1 MPALDQAD
9 VEPPRRHALWLL
21 GIGVVWVA
29 LLGSGFA
36 FMWAQEGGAGRAG
49 AAPKQWP
56 STSSLVRD
64 EGRAKIVMFAHPRCP
79 CTRSS
84 LAELAKLLLEVPG
97 MRADVVFM
105 KPDGESDSFAT
116 TGLYERATSLPGVRV
131 SIDTGAREST
141 RFGALTSG
149 HTVVYDAAGKLV
161 YAGGITMARG
171 HEGDNAGRRR
181 IRELLTVGRTD
192 APAGPTFGCEL
203 SDSEPVAR
211 RDERGAR

>member
-1 MPALDQAD
+1 M
-9 VEPPRRHALWLL
+9 WLC
-21 GIGVVWVA
+21 GIGAVWVA
-29 LLGSGFA
+29 LLGAGFA
-36 FMWAQEGGAGRAG
+36 AMWAQEGGVGPAG

-56 STSSLVRD
+56 STSSLERD
-64 EGRAKIVMFAHPRCP
+64 EARAKIVMFAHPKCP

-84 LAELAKLLLEVPG
+84 LAELAKLVTEVPNTPV
-97 MRADVVFM
+97 DVVFM
-105 KPDGESDSFAT
+105 KPEGEGDAFAT

-131 SIDTGAREST
+131 SIDAGGREST

-161 YAGGITMARG
+161 YSGGITMARG
-171 HEGDNAGRRR
+171 HEGDSAGRRR
-181 IRELLTVGRTD
+181 IRELLTAGRTD